1 MPIFVRDRTYSKSAP
16 VREANC
22 SIWHALRLLHW
33 HSSPTTSIS
42 TNWFERPWWM
52 TTSYFSRDPS
62 IGYTVLEG
70 SMPLSVCISSNTWS
84 IPGRLCYGSLNILLR
99 GESCIWRRPI
109 WAHPHGSCS
118 ETTGPKSSLSFPR
131 HFHLFSRAKI
141 ADLFTGCGLQIVSH
155 HSVVEASAW
164 TVSIRNR
171 LGMDFSVRKKGIL
184 GVIDY
189 RNVIARTFFSA
200 VDLVSMWCGFSTST
214 QALIARKPAGAG

>member
-70 SMPLSVCISSNTWS
+70 SMPLSVCMSSNTWS

-118 ETTGPKSSLSFPR
+118 ETTGPLCHFPSFPSFLSCENCGS
-131 HFHLFSRAKI
+131 FHRMRPS
-141 ADLFTGCGLQIVSH
+141 D
-155 HSVVEASAW
+155 
-164 TVSIRNR
+164 R
-171 LGMDFSVRKKGIL
+171 LSSFRRGSQRLDREYS
-184 GVIDY
+184 
-189 RNVIARTFFSA
+189 
-200 VDLVSMWCGFSTST
+200 
-214 QALIARKPAGAG
+214 